1 MDQIDEIENK
11 GEPAA
16 TFFLLL
22 IPIMGIIL
30 LAWLVWIGYECF
42 HDATEKQSL
51 PDQCRWDCIG
61 GRLVPVDHVAIVADR
76 TNAAA
81 GSVVTASGGRLIQ

>member
-1 MDQIDEIENK
+1 MDQIDEIEE
-11 GEPAA
+11 GAEQFVSCLLWLSLILVA
-16 TFFLLL
+16 TFFAGLL
-22 IPIMGIIL
+22 
-30 LAWLVWIGYECF
+30 WIGYGCLN
-42 HDATEKQSL
+42 DATEKQSL

-81 GSVVTASGGRLIQ
+81 GSVVTASGDRLIQ